1 MKLQAVQVF
10 NVQFDTTDDGI
21 EELSQEE
28 ITQLEEEVEGQIYE
42 IDVDKRDAEEFEYAL
57 CEEITSQLKSPKLI
71 TPQFLL
77 KLKKKQRS
85 LWKNPIMIWLIVGN
99 LTMLN

>member
-10 NVQFDTTDDGI
+10 NVKFDTTDDGFQ
-21 EELSQEE
+21 ELSQEE

-57 CEEITSQLKSPKLI
+57 CEEITSQ
-71 TPQFLL
+71 TG
-77 KLKKKQRS
+77 
-85 LWKNPIMIWLIVGN
+85 WLVNTFEYRYISTVF
-99 LTMLN
+99 

>member
-10 NVQFDTTDDGI
+10 NVQFDTTDDGFQ
-21 EELSQEE
+21 ELSQEE

-57 CEEITSQLKSPKLI
+57 CEEITSQ
-71 TPQFLL
+71 TG
-77 KLKKKQRS
+77 
-85 LWKNPIMIWLIVGN
+85 WLVNTFEYRYI
-99 LTMLN
+99 LTDF

>member
-1 MKLQAVQVF
+1 MMKLQAVQVF
-10 NVQFDTTDDGI
+10 NVQFDTTDDGF

-57 CEEITSQLKSPKLI
+57 CEEITSQ
-71 TPQFLL
+71 TG
-77 KLKKKQRS
+77 
-85 LWKNPIMIWLIVGN
+85 WLVNTFEYRYI
-99 LTMLN
+99 LSDF